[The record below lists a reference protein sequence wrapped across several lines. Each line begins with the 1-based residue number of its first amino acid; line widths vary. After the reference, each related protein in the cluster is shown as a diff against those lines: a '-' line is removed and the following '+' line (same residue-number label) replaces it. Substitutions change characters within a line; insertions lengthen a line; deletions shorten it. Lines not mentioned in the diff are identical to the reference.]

1 MKNQIEK
8 KNGSNVNFLKRF
20 LDEGR
25 LEIIGRALDV
35 LVRDL
40 NEKGLCNLEFSF
52 GLYTDE
58 KGDERIYF
66 ECKESEDQPVKESPE
81 VEKIKL
87 GFAIE

>member
-1 MKNQIEK
+1 MKNEK
-8 KNGSNVNFLKRF
+8 KNGSNVNFLKRY

-25 LEIIGRALDV
+25 LEIVGRALDI

-52 GLYTDE
+52 GQYTDE
-58 KGDERIYF
+58 NGVEKVYF
-66 ECKESEDQPVKESPE
+66 ECTESEDEPIKPSPE